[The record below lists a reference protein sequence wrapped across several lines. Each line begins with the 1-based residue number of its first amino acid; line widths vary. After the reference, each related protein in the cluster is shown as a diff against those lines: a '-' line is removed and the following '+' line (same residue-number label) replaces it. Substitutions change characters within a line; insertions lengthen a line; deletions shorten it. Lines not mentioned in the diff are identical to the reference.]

1 MKKRYYEFLN
11 VLVTDCNPI
20 KNLDFYKA
28 GLIELFFISLVFI
41 VSIFL
46 RGEMHHLSMMVM
58 NFTIVHTLILFL
70 AFLLFQK
77 FFDTKALQLI
87 PTSSY
92 LFLHF
97 ELLFW
102 GSIFF
107 GENYLAFFMIFIILS
122 LSYQLINLLY
132 QMVIV
137 SKLRYF
143 EQKQKI
149 NILQIH
155 AIVLCCLSAGV
166 AVITRLFMLSGIYMI
181 IALVGLSIA
190 LTPLYL
196 LGYAQVFTGWRN
208 QVPEKW

>member
-20 KNLDFYKA
+20 RNLDFYKA

-46 RGEMHHLSMMVM
+46 HGEMHHLSMMVM
-58 NFTIVHTLILFL
+58 QFTIGHIVILLL

-77 FFDTKALQLI
+77 FFDTKVLQVV

-92 LFLHF
+92 LFLH
-97 ELLFW
+97 
-102 GSIFF
+102 
-107 GENYLAFFMIFIILS
+107 YLAFFLIFIILS

-137 SKLRYF
+137 SKVRYF

-155 AIVLCCLSAGV
+155 AIVLCCLSAAV
-166 AVITRLFMLSGIYMI
+166 AVVTRLFMLSGIYMI

>member
-11 VLVTDCNPI
+11 VLITDDSPI
-20 KNLDFYKA
+20 RNLDFYKA
-28 GLIELFFISLVFI
+28 GLIELFFISLVSI

-58 NFTIVHTLILFL
+58 NFTIVHALILFL

-102 GSIFF
+102 GSIF
-107 GENYLAFFMIFIILS
+107 
-122 LSYQLINLLY
+122 
-132 QMVIV
+132 
-137 SKLRYF
+137 
-143 EQKQKI
+143 
-149 NILQIH
+149 
-155 AIVLCCLSAGV
+155 
-166 AVITRLFMLSGIYMI
+166 
-181 IALVGLSIA
+181 LVR
-190 LTPLYL
+190 T
-196 LGYAQVFTGWRN
+196 T
-208 QVPEKW
+208 

>member
-20 KNLDFYKA
+20 RNLDFYKA
-28 GLIELFFISLVFI
+28 GLVELFFISLVFI

-46 RGEMHHLSMMVM
+46 RGEMHERSMMVM
-58 NFTIVHTLILFL
+58 QFTIGHIAILLL

-77 FFDTKALQLI
+77 FFDTKVLQVV

-107 GENYLAFFMIFIILS
+107 GENYLAFFMIFIILR
-122 LSYQLINLLY
+122 I
-132 QMVIV
+132 
-137 SKLRYF
+137 
-143 EQKQKI
+143 
-149 NILQIH
+149 
-155 AIVLCCLSAGV
+155 C
-166 AVITRLFMLSGIYMI
+166 
-181 IALVGLSIA
+181 SIR
-190 LTPLYL
+190 
-196 LGYAQVFTGWRN
+196 W
-208 QVPEKW
+208 

>member
-11 VLVTDCNPI
+11 VLITDDSPI
-20 KNLDFYKA
+20 RNLDFYTA
-28 GLIELFFISLVFI
+28 GLIELFFILLVFI

-46 RGEMHHLSMMVM
+46 HGEIHDRSMMVM
-58 NFTIVHTLILFL
+58 QFTIGHISILLL

-77 FFDTKALQLI
+77 FFDTKALQII

-107 GENYLAFFMIFIILS
+107 GENHLAFFMIFIILS

-181 IALVGLSIA
+181 VALVGLSIA

-208 QVPEKW
+208 QVTDKW

>member
-11 VLVTDCNPI
+11 VLITDDSPI
-20 KNLDFYKA
+20 RNLDFYKA
-28 GLIELFFISLVFI
+28 GLIELFFILLVFI

-46 RGEMHHLSMMVM
+46 HGEIHDRSMMVM
-58 NFTIVHTLILFL
+58 QFTIGHISILLL

-77 FFDTKALQLI
+77 FFDTKALQII

-107 GENYLAFFMIFIILS
+107 GENHLAFFMIFIILS

-208 QVPEKW
+208 QVTDKW

>member
-11 VLVTDCNPI
+11 VLITDDSPI
-20 KNLDFYKA
+20 RNLDFYKA
-28 GLIELFFISLVFI
+28 GLIELSFISLVFI

-46 RGEMHHLSMMVM
+46 HGEIHDRSMMVM
-58 NFTIVHTLILFL
+58 QFTIGHIAILLL

-107 GENYLAFFMIFIILS
+107 GENYLAFFLIFIILS

-181 IALVGLSIA
+181 VALVGLSIA

-208 QVPEKW
+208 QVTDKW

>member
-11 VLVTDCNPI
+11 VLITDDSPI
-20 KNLDFYKA
+20 RNLDFYKA
-28 GLIELFFISLVFI
+28 GLIELFFISLVSI

-58 NFTIVHTLILFL
+58 NFTIVHALILFL

-166 AVITRLFMLSGIYMI
+166 AVITRLFMLSGLYMI

-208 QVPEKW
+208 QVTDKW

>member
-11 VLVTDCNPI
+11 VLITDDSPI
-20 KNLDFYKA
+20 RNLDFYKA

-46 RGEMHHLSMMVM
+46 HGEIHDRSMMVM
-58 NFTIVHTLILFL
+58 QFTIGHIAILLL

-107 GENYLAFFMIFIILS
+107 GENYLAFFLIFIILS

-181 IALVGLSIA
+181 VALVGLSIA

-208 QVPEKW
+208 QVTDKW

>member
-1 MKKRYYEFLN
+1 MTTQK
-11 VLVTDCNPI
+11 
-20 KNLDFYKA
+20 KNLLYKN
-28 GLIELFFISLVFI
+28 LVISV
-41 VSIFL
+41 
-46 RGEMHHLSMMVM
+46 
-58 NFTIVHTLILFL
+58 
-70 AFLLFQK
+70 LLFQK

-107 GENYLAFFMIFIILS
+107 GENHLAFFMIFIILS

-181 IALVGLSIA
+181 VALVGLSIA

>member
-20 KNLDFYKA
+20 KNLDFYRA
-28 GLIELFFISLVFI
+28 GLVELFFISLVFI

-46 RGEMHHLSMMVM
+46 RGEMHHLSMIVM

-77 FFDTKALQLI
+77 FFDIKALQLI

-107 GENYLAFFMIFIILS
+107 GEN
-122 LSYQLINLLY
+122 
-132 QMVIV
+132 
-137 SKLRYF
+137 
-143 EQKQKI
+143 
-149 NILQIH
+149 H
-155 AIVLCCLSAGV
+155 
-166 AVITRLFMLSGIYMI
+166 
-181 IALVGLSIA
+181 
-190 LTPLYL
+190 
-196 LGYAQVFTGWRN
+196 
-208 QVPEKW
+208 

>member
-11 VLVTDCNPI
+11 VLITDDSPI
-20 KNLDFYKA
+20 RNLDFYKA
-28 GLIELFFISLVFI
+28 GLIELFFILLVFI

-46 RGEMHHLSMMVM
+46 HGEIHDRSMMVM
-58 NFTIVHTLILFL
+58 KFTIGHISILLL

-77 FFDTKALQLI
+77 FFDTKALQII

-107 GENYLAFFMIFIILS
+107 GENHLAFFMIFIILS

-166 AVITRLFMLSGIYMI
+166 AVITRLFMLSGLYMI

-208 QVPEKW
+208 QVTDKW

>member
-1 MKKRYYEFLN
+1 M
-11 VLVTDCNPI
+11 
-20 KNLDFYKA
+20 
-28 GLIELFFISLVFI
+28 IELFFISLVFI

-46 RGEMHHLSMMVM
+46 HGEIHERSMMVM
-58 NFTIVHTLILFL
+58 QFTIGHIAILLL

-77 FFDTKALQLI
+77 FFDTKVLQVV

-155 AIVLCCLSAGV
+155 AIVLCCLSAAV

>member
-11 VLVTDCNPI
+11 VLITDDSPI
-20 KNLDFYKA
+20 RNLDFYKA
-28 GLIELFFISLVFI
+28 GLIELFFILLVFI

-46 RGEMHHLSMMVM
+46 HGEIHDRSMMVM
-58 NFTIVHTLILFL
+58 QFTIGHISILLL

-77 FFDTKALQLI
+77 FFDTKALQII

-107 GENYLAFFMIFIILS
+107 GENHLAFFMIFIILS

-181 IALVGLSIA
+181 VALVGLSIA

-208 QVPEKW
+208 QVTDKW

>member
-1 MKKRYYEFLN
+1 MQ
-11 VLVTDCNPI
+11 
-20 KNLDFYKA
+20 
-28 GLIELFFISLVFI
+28 
-41 VSIFL
+41 
-46 RGEMHHLSMMVM
+46 
-58 NFTIVHTLILFL
+58 FTIGHIAILLL

-77 FFDTKALQLI
+77 FFDTKVLQII

-166 AVITRLFMLSGIYMI
+166 AVITRLFMLSGLYMI

>member
-11 VLVTDCNPI
+11 VLITDDSPI
-20 KNLDFYKA
+20 RNLDFYKA
-28 GLIELFFISLVFI
+28 GLIELFFILLVFI

-46 RGEMHHLSMMVM
+46 HGEIHDRSMMVM
-58 NFTIVHTLILFL
+58 QFTIGHISILLL

-77 FFDTKALQLI
+77 FFDTKALQII

-107 GENYLAFFMIFIILS
+107 GENHLAFFMIFIILS

-181 IALVGLSIA
+181 VALVGLSIA

-208 QVPEKW
+208 QVIDKW

>member
-11 VLVTDCNPI
+11 VLITDDSPI
-20 KNLDFYKA
+20 RNLDFYKA

-46 RGEMHHLSMMVM
+46 HGEIHDRSMMVM
-58 NFTIVHTLILFL
+58 QFTIGHIAILLL

-77 FFDTKALQLI
+77 FFDTKALQII

-107 GENYLAFFMIFIILS
+107 GENHLAFFMIFIILS

-181 IALVGLSIA
+181 VALVGLSIA

-208 QVPEKW
+208 QVTDKW

>member
-11 VLVTDCNPI
+11 VLITDDSPI
-20 KNLDFYKA
+20 RNLDFYKA
-28 GLIELFFISLVFI
+28 GLIELFFISLVSI

-58 NFTIVHTLILFL
+58 NFTIVHALILFL

-107 GENYLAFFMIFIILS
+107 GENHLAFFLIFIILS

-166 AVITRLFMLSGIYMI
+166 AVITRLFMLSGLYMI

-208 QVPEKW
+208 QVTDKW

>member
-11 VLVTDCNPI
+11 VLITDDSPI
-20 KNLDFYKA
+20 RNLDFYKA
-28 GLIELFFISLVFI
+28 GLIELFFISLVSI

-58 NFTIVHTLILFL
+58 NFTIVHALILFL

-107 GENYLAFFMIFIILS
+107 GENHLAFFMIFIILS

-166 AVITRLFMLSGIYMI
+166 AVITRLFMLSGLYMI

-208 QVPEKW
+208 QVTDKW

>member
-28 GLIELFFISLVFI
+28 GLVELFFVSLVSI

-46 RGEMHHLSMMVM
+46 RGEMHHLSMIVM

-107 GENYLAFFMIFIILS
+107 GENHLAFFMIFIILS

-181 IALVGLSIA
+181 VALVGLSIA

-208 QVPEKW
+208 QVTDKW

>member
-20 KNLDFYKA
+20 RNLDFYKA

-46 RGEMHHLSMMVM
+46 RGEMHHLSMIVM
-58 NFTIVHTLILFL
+58 NFTIIHALILFL

-77 FFDTKALQLI
+77 FFDTKVLQLI

-107 GENYLAFFMIFIILS
+107 GENHLAFF
-122 LSYQLINLLY
+122 INLLY

-155 AIVLCCLSAGV
+155 AIVLCCLSAAV
-166 AVITRLFMLSGIYMI
+166 AVITRLFMLSGLYMI

>member
-11 VLVTDCNPI
+11 VLITDDSPI
-20 KNLDFYKA
+20 RNLDFYKA
-28 GLIELFFISLVFI
+28 GLIELFFILLVFI

-46 RGEMHHLSMMVM
+46 HGEIHDRSMMVM
-58 NFTIVHTLILFL
+58 QFTIGHIAILLL

-77 FFDTKALQLI
+77 FFDTKALQII

-107 GENYLAFFMIFIILS
+107 GENHLAFFMIFIILS

-181 IALVGLSIA
+181 VALVGLSIA

-208 QVPEKW
+208 QVTDKW

>member
-11 VLVTDCNPI
+11 VLITDDSPI
-20 KNLDFYKA
+20 RNLDFYKA

-46 RGEMHHLSMMVM
+46 RGEMYHLSMMVM
-58 NFTIVHTLILFL
+58 NFTIVHALILFL

-166 AVITRLFMLSGIYMI
+166 AVITRLFMLSGLI
-181 IALVGLSIA
+181 
-190 LTPLYL
+190 
-196 LGYAQVFTGWRN
+196 
-208 QVPEKW
+208 

>member
-11 VLVTDCNPI
+11 VLITDDSPI
-20 KNLDFYKA
+20 RNLDFYKA
-28 GLIELFFISLVFI
+28 GLIELFFILLVFI

-46 RGEMHHLSMMVM
+46 HGEIHDRSMMVM
-58 NFTIVHTLILFL
+58 KFTIGHISILLL

-77 FFDTKALQLI
+77 FFDTKALQII

-107 GENYLAFFMIFIILS
+107 GENHLAFFMIFIILS

-181 IALVGLSIA
+181 VALVGLSIA
-190 LTPLYL
+190 LKPFYL
-196 LGYAQVFTGWRN
+196 LCYAQVI
-208 QVPEKW
+208 K

>member
-1 MKKRYYEFLN
+1 
-11 VLVTDCNPI
+11 
-20 KNLDFYKA
+20 
-28 GLIELFFISLVFI
+28 
-41 VSIFL
+41 
-46 RGEMHHLSMMVM
+46 
-58 NFTIVHTLILFL
+58 
-70 AFLLFQK
+70 
-77 FFDTKALQLI
+77 
-87 PTSSY
+87 
-92 LFLHF
+92 
-97 ELLFW
+97 
-102 GSIFF
+102 
-107 GENYLAFFMIFIILS
+107 MIFIILS

-166 AVITRLFMLSGIYMI
+166 AVITRLFMLSGLYMI

-208 QVPEKW
+208 QVTDKW

>member
-11 VLVTDCNPI
+11 VLITDDSPI

-28 GLIELFFISLVFI
+28 GLIELFFILLVFI

-46 RGEMHHLSMMVM
+46 HGEIHDRSMMVM
-58 NFTIVHTLILFL
+58 QFTIGHIAILLL

-77 FFDTKALQLI
+77 FFDTKALQII

-107 GENYLAFFMIFIILS
+107 GENHLAFFMIFIILS

-181 IALVGLSIA
+181 VALVGLSIA

-208 QVPEKW
+208 QVTDKW

>member
-20 KNLDFYKA
+20 RNLDFYKA
-28 GLIELFFISLVFI
+28 GLIELIFISLVFI

-46 RGEMHHLSMMVM
+46 RGEMHHLSMIVM
-58 NFTIVHTLILFL
+58 NFTIIHALILFL

-102 GSIFF
+102 GSIF
-107 GENYLAFFMIFIILS
+107 
-122 LSYQLINLLY
+122 YQLINLLY

-155 AIVLCCLSAGV
+155 AIVLCCLSAAV

-190 LTPLYL
+190 FTPLYL